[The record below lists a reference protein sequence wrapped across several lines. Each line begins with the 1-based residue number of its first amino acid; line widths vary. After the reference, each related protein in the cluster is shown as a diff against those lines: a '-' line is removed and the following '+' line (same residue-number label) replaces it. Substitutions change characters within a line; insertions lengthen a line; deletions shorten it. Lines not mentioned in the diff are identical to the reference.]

1 MKKFS
6 FLALAA
12 AGLLLGACSDKN
24 EVVQEDQK
32 QNVAYENG
40 YISVGINLPTQP
52 QNISRATSTNDNGYP
67 NDNFELNDG
76 LANEYAVT
84 SAYLLVFSP
93 ASTEDG
99 ATFKT
104 AFILDTNW
112 AKNSDPQV
120 TTSTRENVV
129 RKVGSKVAQN
139 DLALVVLNPNNII
152 TFAAKTGEGVVE
164 GEQTVTVNGT
174 ALSTSTTFG
183 AYRAMLATS
192 NNLDATEMHSTY
204 FYMTNTPLYAAQGSS
219 TTAPSTTVTPA
230 FRTLIPIEH
239 VYETEQAA
247 KDGEAS
253 EVFVE
258 RGMAKVTLDATPTNS
273 TLGTK
278 VTNGADSD
286 GEFTKADI
294 TYAITGWT
302 LDQTNSKSYLV
313 RSTDGYNDFIGLVNG
328 ASKIY
333 RFTGNIAIQD
343 MNTPGDYKYR
353 GYFAKDPNYD
363 YEVTATGD
371 NKYGLIYYKNISG
384 ASFTAPSSG
393 AFAPK
398 YCFENTFDVAHQ
410 LRQNTTLA
418 QVEVTVG
425 SADLYT
431 IGGITSSIYNDAGLQ
446 VAIKNV
452 ILEYCKANGLMN
464 TAVDLS
470 SVTSS
475 ELFDNVDLTAKSSP
489 TYEYTVST
497 ISIASGKESY
507 FTTGLSFGSD
517 KLSDINNL
525 LGVVTKYTG
534 GKSYYAIRIRHFGQD
549 LTPWHIG
556 KKVEGKSEFDSSV
569 DWIWAGNGNTEKEAK
584 DPTPGNVY
592 PDNNA
597 NDYLGRYGVLR
608 NNWYDLKIN
617 SIKTLGSPVPLDYSN
632 DTTPDDELDGY
643 INVKINIM
651 SWAKRTQQWSF

>member
-1 MKKFS
+1 MKKLS

-12 AGLLLGACSDKN
+12 VGLLFGACTDK
-24 EVVQEDQK
+24 D
-32 QNVAYENG
+32 VAESGENQGASYVNG
-40 YISVGINLPTQP
+40 YISVGINLPTVP
-52 QNISRATSTNDNGYP
+52 QSISRATNDNGYP
-67 NDNFELNDG
+67 NDNFDLDDG
-76 LANEYAVT
+76 LPAEYAVS

-93 ASTEDG
+93 ESTEDG

-112 AKNSDPQV
+112 KKNTDPQV

-129 RKVGSKVAQN
+129 RKVGSKVAKN
-139 DLALVVLNPNNII
+139 DLALVVLNPNSII
-152 TFAAKTGEGVVE
+152 SFSPKSGEGVVA
-164 GEQTVTVNGT
+164 GEQTVSVNGT
-174 ALSTSTTFG
+174 ELATSTTFKK
-183 AYRAMLATS
+183 YKEMLAS
-192 NNLDATEMHSTY
+192 SDNLDATEMHTNN
-204 FYMTNTPLYAAQGSS
+204 FYMTNTPLYAAQGS
-219 TTAPSTTVTPA
+219 TQTKPSTSVSPA
-230 FRTLIPIEH
+230 FRTLVPIEH

-253 EVFVE
+253 EIFVE
-258 RGMAKVTLDATPTNS
+258 RGMAKVTLNATPSNS
-273 TLGTK
+273 TLGTQ
-278 VTNGADSD
+278 VTTGEDSNGAA
-286 GEFTKADI
+286 TKSDI
-294 TYAITGWT
+294 TFTISGWT

-313 RSTDGYNDFIGLVNG
+313 RSTEGYSDFINLVNG

-333 RFTGNIAIQD
+333 RFTGNTAIQ
-343 MNTPGDYKYR
+343 NQNHPGDYKYR

-363 YEVTATGD
+363 YPVTSTGTG
-371 NKYGLIYYKNISG
+371 KYGLNYYKQMTS

-410 LRQNTTLA
+410 LRENTTLA

-431 IGGITSSIYNDAGLQ
+431 IGGITSSIYNADGLQ

-452 ILEYCKANGLMN
+452 VLEYCKLNGLMN
-464 TAVDLS
+464 TS
-470 SVTSS
+470 K
-475 ELFDNVDLTAKSSP
+475 DLTSVKSTDLFNDVTIAAKTDP
-489 TYEYTVST
+489 TYEYEVTAVSIKSDKT
-497 ISIASGKESY
+497 DYFIS
-507 FTTGLSFGSD
+507 GLSFDPD
-517 KLSDINNL
+517 KISGINSL
-525 LGVVTKYTG
+525 LGVITKYED

-556 KKVEGKSEFDSSV
+556 KKVEGKSEFDSTVS
-569 DWIWAGNGNTEKEAK
+569 WIWAGDGNTEKEAI

-608 NNWYDLKIN
+608 NNWYDLQIG

-651 SWAKRTQQWSF
+651 AWAKRTQQWSF